1 MTIKKI
7 IILFSLLFSFN
18 YSKAEGYSEVKYQYI
33 VDIAVGKPLLNI
45 EGIGYEEKKEYKK
58 AEKSF
63 KDAIEENDK
72 LALNN
77 LANIYAIQ
85 KKYRLAEKY
94 YKKAIENAVYL
105 SALNISM
112 MYEEE
117 EKYDLAE
124 KYKKIYED
132 KK

>member
-1 MTIKKI
+1 MKKFI
-7 IILFSLLFSFN
+7 VLLSFIFLLNCSKTEN
-18 YSKAEGYSEVKYQYI
+18 YSKIEYQYV
-33 VDIAVGKPLLNI
+33 VDIAVGRPLLNI

-58 AEKSF
+58 AEKYF

-77 LANIYAIQ
+77 LANVYATQ
-85 KKYRLAEKY
+85 RKYRLAETY
-94 YKKAIENAVYL
+94 YKKAIEEGIYL
-105 SALNISM
+105 SALNISL

-117 EKYDLAE
+117 GKYELAD
-124 KYKKIYED
+124 KYKKIYEN